1 MTEPLGTEPMN
12 VFRAAAALVA
22 PVASMVDGTVY
33 VVVAT
38 TALGTAKALPTPRSA
53 TKTLAPTRYRVRGRT
68 DARWASLGKTTDVP
82 PLCRNTAL

>member
-1 MTEPLGTEPMN
+1 MK

-22 PVASMVDGTVY
+22 PVASMVAGTVY

-53 TKTLAPTRYRVRGRT
+53 TKTLARTRCRDLGRL
-68 DARWASLGKTTDVP
+68 DAHWASLE
-82 PLCRNTAL
+82 